1 MYDEKKVEQE
11 KKRRMEKYLFLMEI
25 KDLIEDD
32 FFENHW
38 VDDVSDLLDDIL
50 PIVQNEDF
58 IDNNDEIKVMETL
71 AITYNWLCNDH
82 TILTACQHSNLTV
95 STRTTLCCGF

>member
-1 MYDEKKVEQE
+1 MLDRKFDEIQQELEKRSCPVKISMYDEKKVEQE

-32 FFENHW
+32 IFENHW

-50 PIVQNEDF
+50 PIVQDKDF
-58 IDNNDEIKVMETL
+58 IENNNDEIK
-71 AITYNWLCNDH
+71 
-82 TILTACQHSNLTV
+82 
-95 STRTTLCCGF
+95 